1 MNIRGKEQVA
11 DGAADRVTADRATPD
26 RAAVRAAGVRLAE
39 VRAAI
44 GRGWRCLARPE
55 QWPPYRVVGESL
67 LALLLGL
74 IALGMEKLSDSG
86 DVRTWLVTGAVVVL
100 APLRRALPGTVLII
114 AAALSWSYAGMMVLL
129 IVAGWSAGRRIA
141 GSARALAVF
150 AVALLAG
157 TVVPVVQD
165 FPLVSPEKLMILAV
179 CFLAIVAMPG
189 ISSRYWSQ
197 NRTLVETLHAQRTQ
211 LLRENA
217 MIARQ
222 TRLRERQ
229 RIAQDMHDS
238 LGHQLTLIAVHTG
251 ALEVDS
257 ELNGR
262 QREAVGVLRGASVAA
277 MRELR
282 EVVGLLRDE
291 HEDTAGA
298 HPAIGAGTAPDAGQR
313 GVDQVDA
320 LAEASRGAGAR
331 ISVSRSGEPRALA
344 PAVDRAAYR
353 IVQEGLTNAHKHA
366 SGAPVAVALRYE
378 PDSLLVEVVNGPV
391 PPGAAGG
398 PQVSGGQGL
407 TGLRERAR
415 LVGGMVHSGPVPG
428 GGFRLAGVLPYGPVA
443 VPATAREPVPT
454 GEAAGAAAGP
464 GGPGGPCGPDAPIG
478 GFPDPGRGRP
488 VVRTGK
494 DGKPVIDWSRV
505 YAAPDTAMFRGEP
518 RRSGF
523 AVGCGLA
530 AGVVVVLGL
539 VTAWG
544 AVELFKAMEE
554 SSVAPATFERLK
566 TGAPEDEVR
575 EQLPA
580 ESFLNSELNDQGP
593 AKPEGARCE
602 TFASDEP
609 SEDWAQ
615 ERAFR
620 FCFKD
625 GKLVEKQTF
634 VGKV

>member
-1 MNIRGKEQVA
+1 MNITGSAQVA
-11 DGAADRVTADRATPD
+11 ARATAA
-26 RAAVRAAGVRLAE
+26 RAAAGRV
-39 VRAAI
+39 
-44 GRGWRCLARPE
+44 WRCLTRPE

-67 LALLLGL
+67 LALMLGL
-74 IALGMEKLSDSG
+74 IALGMEKISDADGVS
-86 DVRTWLVTGAVVVL
+86 TWLVTAAVMVL
-100 APLRRALPGTVLII
+100 APLRRALPGTVLVF
-114 AAALSWSYAGMMVLL
+114 AASLSWLFVGISALL

-141 GSARALAVF
+141 GSARALVVF
-150 AVALLAG
+150 AVALLLSMA
-157 TVVPVVQD
+157 VPVIQD
-165 FPLVSPEKLMILAV
+165 FPAVSPEKLMILAV
-179 CFLAIVAMPG
+179 SFLAIVAMPG

-197 NRTLVETLHAQRTQ
+197 HRTLVETLHAQRTQ

-257 ELNGR
+257 ELNER

-291 HEDTAGA
+291 HEDAAAPHT
-298 HPAIGAGTAPDAGQR
+298 AIGAGPAPNAGQR
-313 GVDQVDA
+313 GVAQVDA
-320 LAEASRGAGAR
+320 LVEASRGAGAR
-331 ISVSRSGEPRALA
+331 ISVARSGEPRALA

-366 SGAPVAVALRYE
+366 SGAPVTVALRYE

-398 PQVSGGQGL
+398 PEVSGGQGL

-415 LVGGMVHSGPVPG
+415 LVGGMVHTGPVPG
-428 GGFRLAGVLPYGPVA
+428 GGFRLAGVLPYGPVTMTAA
-443 VPATAREPVPT
+443 VSETAAE
-454 GEAAGAAAGP
+454 AAAGMAAEP
-464 GGPGGPCGPDAPIG
+464 MLPVGVGLGGSGDPTGPGGGSVDA
-478 GFPDPGRGRP
+478 GRGHP

-494 DGKPVIDWSRV
+494 DGQPVIDWARV
-505 YAAPDTAMFRGEP
+505 YAAPDRAMFRGEA

-530 AGVVVVLGL
+530 AGVIVVLGVL
-539 VTAWG
+539 TAWG
-544 AVELFKAMEE
+544 MVELFKAMEE
-554 SSVAPATFERLK
+554 SSVSPSTYEQLK
-566 TGAPEDEVR
+566 VGSPEDEVR
-575 EQLPA
+575 EQLPT
-580 ESFLNSELNDQGP
+580 ESFLYSELNEQGP
-593 AKPEGARCE
+593 AKPEGARCQSFPS
-602 TFASDEP
+602 TEP
-609 SEDWAQ
+609 SANWE
-615 ERAFR
+615 EEPAFR

-625 GKLVEKQTF
+625 GKLVEKRTF
-634 VGKV
+634 LGKA

>member
-1 MNIRGKEQVA
+1 MA

>member
-1 MNIRGKEQVA
+1 MAG
-11 DGAADRVTADRATPD
+11 
-26 RAAVRAAGVRLAE
+26 RAAVGARARATGRATAVRVAEARAAVER
-39 VRAAI
+39 V
-44 GRGWRCLARPE
+44 WRCLARPE

-74 IALGMEKLSDSG
+74 IALGMEKISDSG
-86 DVRTWLVTGAVVVL
+86 DVRTWLVTAAVVVL
-100 APLRRALPGTVLII
+100 APLRRALPGTVLIL
-114 AAALSWSYAGMMVLL
+114 AASLSWPYAGMMVLL

-150 AVALLAG
+150 AAALVVS
-157 TVVPVVQD
+157 TVVPVVED
-165 FPLVSPEKLMILAV
+165 LPLVSPEKLMILAV
-179 CFLAIVAMPG
+179 SFLAIVAMPG
-189 ISSRYWSQ
+189 IASRYWSQ

-211 LLRENA
+211 LLRKNA

-257 ELNGR
+257 ELNER

-291 HEDTAGA
+291 HEDAAAA
-298 HPAIGAGTAPDAGQR
+298 HPALGAGTAPDAGRR
-313 GVDQVDA
+313 GVDQVEA

-331 ISVSRSGEPRALA
+331 ISVSRSGEPRALT

-428 GGFRLAGVLPYGPVA
+428 GGFRLAGVLPYGPVGVA
-443 VPATAREPVPT
+443 TTAREPDAVPT
-454 GEAAGAAAGP
+454 AGP
-464 GGPGGPCGPDAPIG
+464 SGAVDPGGLDGPDGPDGLSGPAGFGAPGG
-478 GFPDPGRGRP
+478 GFPDTGRGRP

-494 DGKPVIDWSRV
+494 DGQPVIDWSRV
-505 YAAPDTAMFRGEP
+505 YAAPDTAMFPGEA
-518 RRSGF
+518 RRRGF

-530 AGVVVVLGL
+530 ASVVVVLGL

-544 AVELFKAMEE
+544 TVELFKEMEE
-554 SSVAPATFERLK
+554 SSVSPGTFERMR
-566 TGAPEDEVR
+566 TGAPEAEVR
-575 EQLPA
+575 EQLPE
-580 ESFLNSELNDQGP
+580 ESFLNSGLNDQGP

-602 TFASDEP
+602 TFASTEP
-609 SEDWAQ
+609 SSDWEE

-625 GKLVEKQTF
+625 GKLVEKRTF
-634 VGKV
+634 LGKV

>member
-1 MNIRGKEQVA
+1 MTARGT
-11 DGAADRVTADRATPD
+11 AA
-26 RAAVRAAGVRLAE
+26 
-39 VRAAI
+39 RAAI
-44 GRGWRCLARPE
+44 GRVWRRLARPE
-55 QWPPYRVVGESL
+55 QWPPYRVVGESM

-86 DVRTWLVTGAVVVL
+86 DARTWLVTVAVMVL
-100 APLRRALPGTVLII
+100 SPLRRALPGMVLIF
-114 AAALSWSYAGMMVLL
+114 AASLSWLFMGISALL

-141 GSARALAVF
+141 GSARALVVF
-150 AVALLAG
+150 AVALVLSMAM
-157 TVVPVVQD
+157 PVIED

-179 CFLAIVAMPG
+179 SFLAIVAMPG
-189 ISSRYWSQ
+189 IASRYWSQ
-197 NRTLVETLHAQRTQ
+197 HRTLVETLHAQRTQ

-222 TRLRERQ
+222 TQLRERQ

-257 ELNGR
+257 ELSGR

-291 HEDTAGA
+291 QEEAAAG
-298 HPAIGAGTAPDAGQR
+298 HPAIGAGPAPDAGQR
-313 GVDQVDA
+313 GVAQVDG
-320 LAEASRGAGAR
+320 LVEASRGAGAR
-331 ISVSRSGEPRALA
+331 ISVARTGEPCALA

-366 SGAPVAVALRYE
+366 SGAPVTVALRYE

-391 PPGAAGG
+391 PPGSVCG
-398 PQVSGGQGL
+398 PAVSGGQGL

-415 LVGGMVHSGPVPG
+415 LVGGMVHSGPVPD
-428 GGFRLAGVLPYGPVA
+428 GGFRLAGVLPYGPVTVA
-443 VPATAREPVPT
+443 ATAAQSVLPVV
-454 GEAAGAAAGP
+454 GP
-464 GGPGGPCGPDAPIG
+464 GWEAGSGGGPVDT
-478 GFPDPGRGRP
+478 GRGRP
-488 VVRTGK
+488 MMRTGK
-494 DGKPVIDWSRV
+494 EGQPVIDWSQV
-505 YAAPDTAMFRGEP
+505 YAAPQTPMFRGEG
-518 RRSGF
+518 RRKGF

-530 AGVVVVLGL
+530 ASVVVVLGL

-544 AVELFKAMEE
+544 AVEMFKSIEDGSVSPGTYEE
-554 SSVAPATFERLK
+554 VK
-566 TGAPEDEVR
+566 VGAAEAEVR
-575 EQLPA
+575 ERLPSG
-580 ESFLNSELNDQGP
+580 SFLYGGLNDQGP

-602 TFASDEP
+602 TFASTEP
-609 SEDWAQ
+609 LENWEEDQ
-615 ERAFR
+615 AFR

-625 GKLVEKQTF
+625 GKLVEKRTF

>member
-11 DGAADRVTADRATPD
+11 GRVAVRVAEA
-26 RAAVRAAGVRLAE
+26 RAAV
-39 VRAAI
+39 

-74 IALGMEKLSDSG
+74 IALGIQKLVDSG

-100 APLRRALPGTVLII
+100 APLRRALPGTVLIL
-114 AAALSWSYAGMMVLL
+114 AAALSWPCPGMTVLL

-150 AVALLAG
+150 AVALVVS
-157 TVVPVVQD
+157 TVVPVVPD
-165 FPLVSPEKLMILAV
+165 LPLVSPEKLMILAV
-179 CFLAIVAMPG
+179 SFLAIVAMPG

-291 HEDTAGA
+291 HEETAAA

-443 VPATAREPVPT
+443 VSAREPVPT
-454 GEAAGAAAGP
+454 AETAGAA
-464 GGPGGPCGPDAPIG
+464 GGPGGLSGPGGLISPGGSDGPGGSGG
-478 GFPDPGRGRP
+478 GFPDTDRGRP

-494 DGKPVIDWSRV
+494 DGRPVIDWSRV
-505 YAAPDTAMFRGEP
+505 YAAPDTAMFRGEA

-544 AVELFKAMEE
+544 MVELFKAMKD
-554 SSVAPATFERLK
+554 SSVSPGTFEQMRV
-566 TGAPEDEVR
+566 GMPEEEVR
-575 EQLPA
+575 EELPE
-580 ESFLNSELNDQGP
+580 ESFLNSGLNDQGP

-602 TFASDEP
+602 TFASAEP
-609 SEDWAQ
+609 SADWAE

-634 VGKV
+634 LGKV

>member
-11 DGAADRVTADRATPD
+11 DGAAVRRTA
-26 RAAVRAAGVRLAE
+26 VRLAE
-39 VRAAI
+39 VRAAV

-74 IALGMEKLSDSG
+74 IALGMEKLSDNG

-114 AAALSWSYAGMMVLL
+114 AAALSWPCAGMTVLL
-129 IVAGWSAGRRIA
+129 IVAGWSAGRRIE

-150 AVALLAG
+150 AVALVVS

-165 FPLVSPEKLMILAV
+165 LPLVSPEKLMILAV
-179 CFLAIVAMPG
+179 SFLAIVAMPG
-189 ISSRYWSQ
+189 IASRYWSQ

-298 HPAIGAGTAPDAGQR
+298 HPAIGAGTAPGAGQR

-443 VPATAREPVPT
+443 VSATAREPVPT
-454 GEAAGAAAGP
+454 AETAGAAADPDGS
-464 GGPGGPCGPDAPIG
+464 GGPGGPDAPIG
-478 GFPDPGRGRP
+478 GFPDTGRGRP

-505 YAAPDTAMFRGEP
+505 YAAPDTARFRGEP

-554 SSVAPATFERLK
+554 SSVSPATFERLK

-575 EQLPA
+575 GQLPE

-593 AKPEGARCE
+593 AKPEGARCA

-609 SEDWAQ
+609 SDDWAE

>member
-1 MNIRGKEQVA
+1 M
-11 DGAADRVTADRATPD
+11 
-26 RAAVRAAGVRLAE
+26 
-39 VRAAI
+39 
-44 GRGWRCLARPE
+44 
-55 QWPPYRVVGESL
+55 
-67 LALLLGL
+67 
-74 IALGMEKLSDSG
+74 
-86 DVRTWLVTGAVVVL
+86 
-100 APLRRALPGTVLII
+100 
-114 AAALSWSYAGMMVLL
+114 
-129 IVAGWSAGRRIA
+129 
-141 GSARALAVF
+141 
-150 AVALLAG
+150 
-157 TVVPVVQD
+157 
-165 FPLVSPEKLMILAV
+165 SPEKLMILAV
-179 CFLAIVAMPG
+179 SFLAIVAMPG
-189 ISSRYWSQ
+189 IASRYWSQ

-291 HEDTAGA
+291 HEHEDAAAA
-298 HPAIGAGTAPDAGQR
+298 HPALGAGTAPDAGQR

-331 ISVSRSGEPRALA
+331 ISVSRSGEPRALT

-428 GGFRLAGVLPYGPVA
+428 GGFRLAGVLPYGPVDVA
-443 VPATAREPVPT
+443 TTARSPT
-454 GEAAGAAAGP
+454 
-464 GGPGGPCGPDAPIG
+464 PCRR
-478 GFPDPGRGRP
+478 PGRQGRSTRAAWMA
-488 VVRTGK
+488 RT
-494 DGKPVIDWSRV
+494 
-505 YAAPDTAMFRGEP
+505 A
-518 RRSGF
+518 
-523 AVGCGLA
+523 
-530 AGVVVVLGL
+530 
-539 VTAWG
+539 
-544 AVELFKAMEE
+544 
-554 SSVAPATFERLK
+554 
-566 TGAPEDEVR
+566 
-575 EQLPA
+575 
-580 ESFLNSELNDQGP
+580 
-593 AKPEGARCE
+593 
-602 TFASDEP
+602 
-609 SEDWAQ
+609 
-615 ERAFR
+615 
-620 FCFKD
+620 
-625 GKLVEKQTF
+625 
-634 VGKV
+634 

>member
-1 MNIRGKEQVA
+1 MNITGKAQVA
-11 DGAADRVTADRATPD
+11 ARGV
-26 RAAVRAAGVRLAE
+26 AVRAAV
-39 VRAAI
+39 
-44 GRGWRCLARPE
+44 GRVWRCLARPE
-55 QWPPYRVVGESL
+55 QWPPYRVVGELL

-74 IALGMEKLSDSG
+74 IALGMEKLDNSG
-86 DVRTWLVTGAVVVL
+86 DARTWLVTVAVMVL
-100 APLRRALPGTVLII
+100 SPLRRALPGTVLIFAATLSWPFGGI
-114 AAALSWSYAGMMVLL
+114 AALL
-129 IVAGWSAGRRIA
+129 IVAGWSAGRRIE
-141 GSARALAVF
+141 GSARALVVF
-150 AVALLAG
+150 AVALVLSMA
-157 TVVPVVQD
+157 TPVIQD

-179 CFLAIVAMPG
+179 SFLAIVAMPG
-189 ISSRYWSQ
+189 IASRYWSQ
-197 NRTLVETLHAQRTQ
+197 HRTLVETLHAQRTQ

-257 ELNGR
+257 ELSGQ

-291 HEDTAGA
+291 HEDAAA

-313 GVDQVDA
+313 GVAQVDG
-320 LAEASRGAGAR
+320 LVEASSGAGAR
-331 ISVSRSGEPRALA
+331 ISVSRSGEPLALA

-366 SGAPVAVALRYE
+366 SGAPVTVALRYE

-391 PPGAAGG
+391 PPGAARG
-398 PQVSGGQGL
+398 PEVSGGQGL

-415 LVGGMVHSGPVPG
+415 LVGGMVHSGPLPS
-428 GGFRLAGVLPYGPVA
+428 GGFRLAGVLPYGPVTVA
-443 VPATAREPVPT
+443 AMGVEP
-454 GEAAGAAAGP
+454 GAAADAVPEDAGWAAGSGGGFVDP
-464 GGPGGPCGPDAPIG
+464 ARGGPA
-478 GFPDPGRGRP
+478 
-488 VVRTGK
+488 VRVGK

-505 YAAPDTAMFRGEP
+505 YAAPDTARFRGDG
-518 RRSGF
+518 RRGGF

-530 AGVVVVLGL
+530 AGLVVVMGAL
-539 VTAWG
+539 TAWG
-544 AVELFKAMEE
+544 TVELFKAIEE
-554 SSVAPATFERLK
+554 GSVSPETYEQLK
-566 TGAPEDEVR
+566 AGMSEDEVR
-575 EQLPA
+575 ERLP
-580 ESFLNSELNDQGP
+580 QGSP
-593 AKPEGARCE
+593 LYTGLDNQGAAKPEGARCE
-602 TFASDEP
+602 TFASTEP
-609 SEDWAQ
+609 SEDWDT

-625 GKLVEKQTF
+625 GKLVEKRTF
-634 VGKV
+634 LGKV

>member
-1 MNIRGKEQVA
+1 MA
-11 DGAADRVTADRATPD
+11 DGAAVRRT
-26 RAAVRAAGVRLAE
+26 AVRAAARTTAVRAAARTTAVRLAE
-39 VRAAI
+39 VRAAA

-74 IALGMEKLSDSG
+74 IALGMEKLSDNG

-114 AAALSWSYAGMMVLL
+114 AAALSWPCAGMTVLL

-150 AVALLAG
+150 AVALVVS

-165 FPLVSPEKLMILAV
+165 LPLVSPEKLMILAV
-179 CFLAIVAMPG
+179 SFLAIVAMPG
-189 ISSRYWSQ
+189 IASRYWSQ

-298 HPAIGAGTAPDAGQR
+298 HPAIGAGTAP
-313 GVDQVDA
+313 
-320 LAEASRGAGAR
+320 GAGSAGWTRWTRWPRRRVAR
-331 ISVSRSGEPRALA
+331 G
-344 PAVDRAAYR
+344 
-353 IVQEGLTNAHKHA
+353 
-366 SGAPVAVALRYE
+366 
-378 PDSLLVEVVNGPV
+378 
-391 PPGAAGG
+391 
-398 PQVSGGQGL
+398 
-407 TGLRERAR
+407 RE
-415 LVGGMVHSGPVPG
+415 
-428 GGFRLAGVLPYGPVA
+428 Y
-443 VPATAREPVPT
+443 
-454 GEAAGAAAGP
+454 
-464 GGPGGPCGPDAPIG
+464 PC
-478 GFPDPGRGRP
+478 PGRGSRARWRRP
-488 VVRTGK
+488 STGPRTA
-494 DGKPVIDWSRV
+494 SCR
-505 YAAPDTAMFRGEP
+505 RG
-518 RRSGF
+518 
-523 AVGCGLA
+523 
-530 AGVVVVLGL
+530 
-539 VTAWG
+539 
-544 AVELFKAMEE
+544 
-554 SSVAPATFERLK
+554 
-566 TGAPEDEVR
+566 
-575 EQLPA
+575 
-580 ESFLNSELNDQGP
+580 
-593 AKPEGARCE
+593 
-602 TFASDEP
+602 
-609 SEDWAQ
+609 
-615 ERAFR
+615 
-620 FCFKD
+620 
-625 GKLVEKQTF
+625 
-634 VGKV
+634 

>member
-1 MNIRGKEQVA
+1 MNITGKEQVA
-11 DGAADRVTADRATPD
+11 DGAAVRATT
-26 RAAVRAAGVRLAE
+26 VRAAIRTTAGRLAE
-39 VRAAI
+39 VRAAV

-74 IALGMEKLSDSG
+74 IALGVEKLSDNG

-114 AAALSWSYAGMMVLL
+114 AAALSWPCAGMTVLL

-150 AVALLAG
+150 AVALVVS

-165 FPLVSPEKLMILAV
+165 LPLVSPEKLMILAV
-179 CFLAIVAMPG
+179 FFLAIVAMPG
-189 ISSRYWSQ
+189 IASRYWSQ

-291 HEDTAGA
+291 HEDTAGS
-298 HPAIGAGTAPDAGQR
+298 HPAIGAGTAADAGQR

-366 SGAPVAVALRYE
+366 SGATVAVALRYE

-443 VPATAREPVPT
+443 VSATAREPVPT
-454 GEAAGAAAGP
+454 AETAGATAGPDGSDGP
-464 GGPGGPCGPDAPIG
+464 GGPDALIG
-478 GFPDPGRGRP
+478 GFPDTGRGRP
-488 VVRTGK
+488 LVRTGK
-494 DGKPVIDWSRV
+494 DGKPVIDWARV
-505 YAAPDTAMFRGEP
+505 YAAPDTARFRGEP

-530 AGVVVVLGL
+530 AGAVVVLGL

-554 SSVAPATFERLK
+554 SSVSPATFERLK

-575 EQLPA
+575 KQLP
-580 ESFLNSELNDQGP
+580 EQSFLNSELNDQGP

-602 TFASDEP
+602 TFASVEP
-609 SEDWAQ
+609 SDDWAE